1 MPPLGSRRQWAVL
14 PSSREVE
21 QVGQPVRTP
30 GMPDDRG
37 RWWVSAPG
45 RAERPDSR
53 AHAVAP
59 HALVNTE
66 KAARGRRAMAP
77 PWPGDDRRST
87 VERPERGPKRTHTT
101 RLDL

>member
-21 QVGQPVRTP
+21 PSDSLCGHRAC
-30 GMPDDRG
+30 PDDRG